1 MALSRGASTLFTV
14 LAGMRQ
20 EKEMA
25 LKTLVLGMGNTILSD
40 DGVGIYVVRELA
52 ERLEREDVDFAEG
65 SVGGMRILD
74 IVGGY
79 KRVIM
84 VDAIQ
89 TREGR
94 PGEIYRLTPQQFRLS
109 LHAGSSH
116 DLSLPGALVF
126 GRAMGLTLPEDEDF
140 VIIAV
145 EVEDVIN
152 FSEACTPAVQEAIP
166 RAVDTVLA
174 ELGSEEGA
182 GTGSP

>member
-1 MALSRGASTLFTV
+1 MTV
-14 LAGMRQ
+14 SKGRTQ
-20 EKEMA
+20 EKETA
-25 LKTLVLGMGNTILSD
+25 LNTLVLGMGNTILSD
-40 DGVGIYVVRELA
+40 DGVGIYVVREVA

-79 KRVIM
+79 RRVIM

-94 PGEIYRLTPQQFRLS
+94 PGEIYRLTPEQFRLS

-140 VIIAV
+140 VIIAI

-152 FSEACTPAVQEAIP
+152 FAEACTPVVQEAIP
-166 RAVDTVLA
+166 RAVDTVIA
-174 ELGSEEGA
+174 ELESENQS
-182 GTGSP
+182 GTSTR